1 MKTTEHD
8 MSFAVRGL
16 GAEYPWWFKPVR
28 YITHVIMFGTIGAGA
43 CALIQRAISLC
54 LVFGGQRSHH
64 PFGGLQPLTPA

>member
-1 MKTTEHD
+1 

-43 CALIQRAISLC
+43 CALIQRAISLWC
-54 LVFGGQRSHH
+54 LVVSVPIILLVDCNH
-64 PFGGLQPLTPA
+64 